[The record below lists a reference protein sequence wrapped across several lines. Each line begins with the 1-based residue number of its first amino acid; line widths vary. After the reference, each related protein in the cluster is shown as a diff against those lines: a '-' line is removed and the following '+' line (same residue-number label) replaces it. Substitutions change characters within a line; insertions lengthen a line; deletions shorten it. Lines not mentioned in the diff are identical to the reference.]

1 MQSDKKTLSY
11 SNYINKSS
19 KMVVNKKKQRAQ
31 KMEDD
36 SELAEEN
43 NQTSLALPVFET
55 KSIKDKSDA
64 SSHYIVQ
71 TKGQ

>member
-1 MQSDKKTLSY
+1 
-11 SNYINKSS
+11 
-19 KMVVNKKKQRAQ
+19 
-31 KMEDD
+31 MEDD

-64 SSHYIVQ
+64 SSHSKKLANSMLHLIVQ